1 MNTQTEVFNQ
11 SVEFL
16 NEANMTHFARPGDSA
31 IETGFRGE
39 NNSFRIRIV
48 VDDRPLTVLIGVRI
62 PMIIPEARRA
72 DAAEAINRAN
82 LGLRLGRFELDFRDG
97 DIRFV
102 AAIPLADAALTMD
115 QFHFTLLSA
124 MTHADTYSRAFGRLL
139 YDAELSPASAIAEV
153 EMALSDAD

>member
-1 MNTQTEVFNQ
+1 MNSQTEVLDQ
-11 SVEFL
+11 VVEFL
-16 NEANMTHFARPGDSA
+16 KQANMVHFARPGDSA

-48 VDDRPLTVLIGVRI
+48 VDDRPLTVVICVRI
-62 PMIIPEARRA
+62 PIVIPEARRA
-72 DAAEAINRAN
+72 EAAEAINRAN
-82 LGLRLGRFELDFRDG
+82 FGLRLGRFEMDYRDG
-97 DIRFV
+97 DLNFV
-102 AAIPLADAALTMD
+102 ATILLDDAVMTTG
-115 QFHFTLLSA
+115 QFRFTLLSA